1 MLWVY
6 LPSSPSKVLATY
18 YSLSAA
24 LIVKGTKVSRQYFGK
39 DPDISSQYLVPP
51 NDTWWVC
58 LDGLT
63 PCFSASTFSAKNS
76 DFCILVQLVP

>member
-1 MLWVY
+1 M
-6 LPSSPSKVLATY
+6 
-18 YSLSAA
+18 
-24 LIVKGTKVSRQYFGK
+24 SRQYFGK

-63 PCFSASTFSAKNS
+63 LCLSASAFSTENS
-76 DFCILVQLVP
+76 DICILAQLVPRLIYYHSGEFFSFVGSAH